1 MIIELRE
8 VQFFS
13 EIKRVISTSTKSL
26 RIPECFSL
34 LKESCSYNGDDLFNN
49 QEKQPLIEK
58 KNLLHT
64 RVNKD
69 WKKEATVSFQNCARP
84 RRKRSQPGNFYCINR
99 LSMFTGKNKRK
110 QSKQKT
116 RTRKNEKNLHYLHYA
131 LTKPPILNRNSV
143 GKKFSAVIKP
153 TYILPLILLVA

>member
-26 RIPECFSL
+26 RIPECFSP

-58 KNLLHT
+58 NLLHT

-69 WKKEATVSFQNCARP
+69 WKKDARVSFQNCARP
-84 RRKRSQPGNFYCINR
+84 RRKRSQPSNFYCINR
-99 LSMFTGKNKRK
+99 LSMFYWK
-110 QSKQKT
+110 KQK
-116 RTRKNEKNLHYLHYA
+116 K
-131 LTKPPILNRNSV
+131 TKQTKDTD
-143 GKKFSAVIKP
+143 KKK
-153 TYILPLILLVA
+153 